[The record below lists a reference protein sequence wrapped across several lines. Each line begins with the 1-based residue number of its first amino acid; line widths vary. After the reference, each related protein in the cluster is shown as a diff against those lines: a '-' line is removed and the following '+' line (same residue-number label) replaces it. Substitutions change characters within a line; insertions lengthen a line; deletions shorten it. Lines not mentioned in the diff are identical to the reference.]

1 VTAFN
6 RSRAYIE
13 KILSGFNDIFEQAV
27 FLTDLFE
34 FFAMEPT
41 ISSAPRAMAAGIR
54 IPPRGV
60 RARGQRPRGNPE
72 H

>member
-41 ISSAPRAMAAGIR
+41 ISSAAGGDGGRDSNSATWGSRTRAATAW
-54 IPPRGV
+54 
-60 RARGQRPRGNPE
+60 
-72 H
+72 